1 MKTIFLLRYKGM
13 PKLQYGPDGHF
24 TITVPMDIVQGKLWK
39 KGDDI
44 GFCIV
49 DEINRPLSGD
59 IFLRKNR

>member
-1 MKTIFLLRYKGM
+1 M
-13 PKLQYGPDGHF
+13 PKIQLLPDRHF
-24 TITVPMDIVQGKLWK
+24 MVTIPMDIVNGKMWR

-49 DEINRPLSGD
+49 DEFNRPLPGD

>member
-1 MKTIFLLRYKGM
+1 MQGAEIV
-13 PKLQYGPDGHF
+13 PKLQEGPDGTHR
-24 TITVPMDIVQGKLWK
+24 ITVPKDIVRGKNWK
-39 KGDDI
+39 KQDDI

>member
-1 MKTIFLLRYKGM
+1 M
-13 PKLQYGPDGHF
+13 
-24 TITVPMDIVQGKLWK
+24 ITVPMDIVEGKGWK

-49 DEINRPLSGD
+49 DEINRPLPGD